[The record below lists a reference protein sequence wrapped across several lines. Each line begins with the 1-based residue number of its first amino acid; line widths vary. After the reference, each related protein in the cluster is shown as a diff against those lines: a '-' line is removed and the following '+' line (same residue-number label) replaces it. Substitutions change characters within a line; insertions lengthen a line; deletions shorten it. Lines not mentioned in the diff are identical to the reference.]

1 MKPFLIKPI
10 TSKENKQLKAAAK
23 LVQGKKYRQQQG
35 RFLAEGLRLCGD
47 ILRSGL
53 CLRQLF
59 VTQEEQERSG
69 AVLEGLL
76 EQAEEVFSLPEELA
90 ARLCDTQTPQGV
102 FGVFDLPQPQPEDAP
117 YAGRRFLLLC
127 SLQDPG
133 NIGTILRSCEAF
145 GVDEVILS
153 ADCPDLYSPK
163 LLRATMGGLFRLR
176 HRVVPDMASAIG
188 QLQKQGV
195 RVYAT
200 ALRADSIPITQVDF
214 STQPSAVAIGNE
226 GNGLSQALLDCCD
239 AAVIIPMEGAA
250 ESLNAAVA
258 ASISIWEMS
267 RQCLGKNK

>member
-1 MKPFLIKPI
+1 MDRFSLKPI

-23 LVQGKKYRQQQG
+23 LIQGKKYRQQQG

-59 VTQEEQERSG
+59 LTQEELERSG
-69 AVLEGLL
+69 AALDGLL
-76 EQAEEVFSLPEELA
+76 DRAEEAFTLPAELA
-90 ARLCDTQTPQGV
+90 ARLSDTQTPQGV
-102 FGVFDLPQPQPEDAP
+102 FGVFDLPQTSSEEASFS
-117 YAGRRFLLLC
+117 GRRFLLLC

-145 GVDEVILS
+145 GVDEVVLS

-176 HRVVPDMASAIG
+176 HRVVPDMAAAIR
-188 QLQKQGV
+188 QLQGEGV

-200 ALRADSIPITQVDF
+200 ALRPDSIPITQVDF
-214 STQPSAVAIGNE
+214 SAAPSAVAIGNE
-226 GNGLSQALLDCCD
+226 GNGLSQQLLDCCD

-267 RQCLGKNK
+267 RQSLCQK